1 VSVRPVSP
9 NHLSLRPAT
18 TADRPFLYQ
27 VYASTRQDELA
38 PVPWA
43 EAEKTA
49 FLQMQFDAQDKYY
62 VANYAG
68 AQFLVVMLQN
78 TPIGRLYIDRWER
91 EIRIIDI
98 ALLPEYRNMGC
109 GSALLHDI
117 LVEGQ
122 VHMQPVTIH
131 VERYNPALR
140 LYQRLGFKP
149 IADKGVYLLMQ
160 WVPEPH

>member
-1 VSVRPVSP
+1 
-9 NHLSLRPAT
+9 
-18 TADRPFLYQ
+18 
-27 VYASTRQDELA
+27 
-38 PVPWA
+38 
-43 EAEKTA
+43 
-49 FLQMQFDAQDKYY
+49 MQFDAQDKYY
-62 VANYAG
+62 VANYAE
-68 AQFLVVMLQN
+68 AQFQVVMLQN

-98 ALLPEYRNMGC
+98 ALLPEYRNMGY

-122 VHMQPVTIH
+122 AHMQHVTIH